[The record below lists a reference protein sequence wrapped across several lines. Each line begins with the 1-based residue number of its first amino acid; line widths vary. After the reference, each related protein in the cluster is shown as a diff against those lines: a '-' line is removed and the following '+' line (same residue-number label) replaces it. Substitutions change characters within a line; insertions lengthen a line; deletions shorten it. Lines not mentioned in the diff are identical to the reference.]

1 MVSELW
7 LRHLDL
13 RAYLHLK
20 PPKEF
25 FFYHIAYLNLQI
37 WDKKIT
43 QKFLYQGRAKNNLG
57 TRLKTTFTSPSRAWN
72 FRIEMYRDWN
82 FGLFTLGF
90 LRSSFTLGSSFTAL
104 PSRTMF
110 DIPGH
115 ENSNSIR
122 KNSKQKRK
130 KKLPYSVSKSTN
142 LGQEN
147 YTKISL
153 PRSS

>member
-1 MVSELW
+1 MIYPLGRALQMVSELW

-20 PPKEF
+20 PPKEKKN
-25 FFYHIAYLNLQI
+25 YHIAYLNLQI

-72 FRIEMYRDWN
+72 F
-82 FGLFTLGF
+82 GLFTLGS
-90 LRSSFTLGSSFTAL
+90 LRSSFTAL
-104 PSRTMF
+104 PSRTTF
-110 DIPGH
+110 DLLAH

-122 KNSKQKRK
+122 KHSKQKKR
-130 KKLPYSVSKSTN
+130 N
-142 LGQEN
+142 
-147 YTKISL
+147 
-153 PRSS
+153 